1 MLVVVAQ
8 GRTEV
13 EAQMICGRLET
24 AGIEASYR
32 RSSDAIPQI
41 GSGAGHAVYVDSDDL
56 ARAREAIEGAEPQF
70 SDEELAKLAA
80 EAGPPPEV

>member
-1 MLVVVAQ
+1 MLVEVAQ

-32 RSSDAIPQI
+32 RSSGAIPQI
-41 GSGAGHAVYVDSDDL
+41 GSGAEHTVYVDSDEL
-56 ARAREAIEGAEPQF
+56 VRARSVIADAEAPF
-70 SDEELAKLAA
+70 SDEELARLAE